1 MGFKAI
7 SDEDISN
14 HLKVTQNVASNR
26 NLRSNNKWILIDA
39 YQQSKTFEKQTK
51 DISKKPPAKIQSVET
66 LSVFKIK
73 VKNHVLDQALARNF
87 ED

>member
-7 SDEDISN
+7 SEEDISN
-14 HLKVTQNVASNR
+14 HLKATQNVASNG

-51 DISKKPPAKIQSVET
+51 DRSK
-66 LSVFKIK
+66 
-73 VKNHVLDQALARNF
+73 
-87 ED
+87 